1 MHQSNSVAKA
11 TCRSCHK
18 RIEGAATTC
27 LYCHSDLRGWTA
39 RHAPLVVVGSVLL
52 SLVMLAAILNVW
64 RLLTS

>member
-1 MHQSNSVAKA
+1 MHQIKSVAKA
-11 TCRSCHK
+11 TCRSCH
-18 RIEGAATTC
+18 RIDGAVTTNC
-27 LYCHSDLRGWTA
+27 LYCHRDLRRWTA